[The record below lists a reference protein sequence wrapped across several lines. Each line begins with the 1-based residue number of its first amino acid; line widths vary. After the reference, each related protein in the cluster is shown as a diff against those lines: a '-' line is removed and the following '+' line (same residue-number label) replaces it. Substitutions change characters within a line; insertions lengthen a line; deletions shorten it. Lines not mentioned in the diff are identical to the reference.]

1 MKILVTGGAGFIGSH
16 LIDRLM
22 NQGHEVLCLDNFYT
36 GSKQNILQWL
46 DNPKFELIRHD
57 ITEPIRLEVDQVY
70 HLACPASPVHY
81 QFNPVK
87 TIKTNV
93 MGTLNMLGLAKRVQ
107 ARFLLASTSEVYGDP
122 DVHPQSEEYR
132 GNVNCIGPRSCY
144 DEGKRVAETLAFEYY
159 REHKVDIRVARIF
172 NSLTGDQKVIYYQK
186 NRLYYESFFDCYER
200 IHQNI
205 KDVYV
210 PCFDPNTGKMR
221 LKPISAIWKHPVKK
235 QGYEIITAWG
245 KKVKITEDHSLFTC
259 DAQGFPKAVFGKDLQ
274 VGDFVAVPHHIPF
287 IEESLKPFYISNKLK
302 PETLS
307 IVGENVITY
316 LEQYRQQIYA
326 YLGAK
331 GIQSRQFFS
340 TLQKYEVANKIPL
353 ELWNYL
359 NLPLSSKDKIMGYQS
374 SKLIN
379 NYIDNIPDFLWFL
392 GFYLAEGCLVD
403 KEGNYQLSFSSN
415 IKYLEKLVEIIRS
428 LFGLECNIYFDEKS
442 QKAPSVCLRS
452 KVIVD
457 LVINALGF
465 GKELSCKKDI
475 PNWILQL
482 KKEQLVYFLHGF
494 WEGDGNH
501 DAKTT
506 GKMLIFSSS
515 SQNIIEKLVLI
526 LAKFKIIG
534 SVSEFYT
541 TVKKGADKKYKSY
554 RITVQGLDDYEIL
567 NLAQIYQK
575 LQAEVTE
582 DLAWARVK
590 KITAFD
596 LDEDVYDFSVPE
608 GENFIGGTYGI
619 CCHNTYGPR
628 MQEQD
633 GRVVSNFIVQSIKGT
648 PLTIYGD
655 GSQTRSFCYVSDLV
669 EGLIRLMNGDFIG
682 PVNLGNP
689 GEYTILEL
697 AQIIQGMINP
707 DTDLIYQPL
716 PEDDPKQRQ
725 PDITRAQ
732 TYLDWQPTIPLKE
745 GLEMTIKDFKS
756 RVDRV

>member
-36 GSKQNILQWL
+36 GSKQNILKWL
-46 DNPKFELIRHD
+46 NNPKFELIRHD

-93 MGTLNMLGLAKRVQ
+93 MGTLNMLGLAKRVK

-172 NSLTGDQKVIYYQK
+172 NT
-186 NRLYYESFFDCYER
+186 F
-200 IHQNI
+200 
-205 KDVYV
+205 
-210 PCFDPNTGKMR
+210 
-221 LKPISAIWKHPVKK
+221 
-235 QGYEIITAWG
+235 
-245 KKVKITEDHSLFTC
+245 
-259 DAQGFPKAVFGKDLQ
+259 
-274 VGDFVAVPHHIPF
+274 
-287 IEESLKPFYISNKLK
+287 
-302 PETLS
+302 
-307 IVGENVITY
+307 
-316 LEQYRQQIYA
+316 
-326 YLGAK
+326 
-331 GIQSRQFFS
+331 
-340 TLQKYEVANKIPL
+340 
-353 ELWNYL
+353 
-359 NLPLSSKDKIMGYQS
+359 
-374 SKLIN
+374 
-379 NYIDNIPDFLWFL
+379 
-392 GFYLAEGCLVD
+392 
-403 KEGNYQLSFSSN
+403 
-415 IKYLEKLVEIIRS
+415 
-428 LFGLECNIYFDEKS
+428 
-442 QKAPSVCLRS
+442 
-452 KVIVD
+452 
-457 LVINALGF
+457 
-465 GKELSCKKDI
+465 
-475 PNWILQL
+475 
-482 KKEQLVYFLHGF
+482 
-494 WEGDGNH
+494 
-501 DAKTT
+501 
-506 GKMLIFSSS
+506 
-515 SQNIIEKLVLI
+515 
-526 LAKFKIIG
+526 
-534 SVSEFYT
+534 
-541 TVKKGADKKYKSY
+541 
-554 RITVQGLDDYEIL
+554 
-567 NLAQIYQK
+567 
-575 LQAEVTE
+575 
-582 DLAWARVK
+582 
-590 KITAFD
+590 
-596 LDEDVYDFSVPE
+596 
-608 GENFIGGTYGI
+608 
-619 CCHNTYGPR
+619 GPR

-682 PVNLGNP
+682 PVNLGNH

-697 AQIIQGMINP
+697 AQMIQGMINP
-707 DTDLIYQPL
+707 DTDLIYKPL